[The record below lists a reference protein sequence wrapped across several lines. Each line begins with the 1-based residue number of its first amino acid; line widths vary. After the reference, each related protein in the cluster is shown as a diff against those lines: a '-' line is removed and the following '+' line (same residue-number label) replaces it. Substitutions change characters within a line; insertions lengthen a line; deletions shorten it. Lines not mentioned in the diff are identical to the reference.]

1 MSSFLKIPYDKGVKE
16 GRSESTGRTDYTGR
30 KVGVWA
36 LGKVTQQQLLKAMQ
50 LNWIIQRE
58 MGCAMFLSST

>member
-16 GRSESTGRTDYTGR
+16 GRSGSTGRTDYTGR

-36 LGKVTQQQLLKAMQ
+36 LGKVTQQQLLKVMQ
-50 LNWIIQRE
+50 LN
-58 MGCAMFLSST
+58 